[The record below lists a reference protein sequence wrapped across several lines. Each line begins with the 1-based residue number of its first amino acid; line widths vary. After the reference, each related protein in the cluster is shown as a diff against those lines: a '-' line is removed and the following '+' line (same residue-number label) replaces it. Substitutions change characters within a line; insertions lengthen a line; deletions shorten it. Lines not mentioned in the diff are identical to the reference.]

1 MKILVTGSKGFIGTQ
16 LVPYLISLNNSVI
29 GLDQYILSEDNYIR
43 ADISILSELI
53 NIFKNNTF
61 DLVIHL
67 ASECGIENCEEHIQ
81 KSMQTNL
88 IGSYNIISLCKE
100 YNIRLI
106 YFSTSEIYGDSLGDN
121 KMIEDINANLLQPKN
136 HYAMQKLF
144 GEKMVIKELK
154 NYIIVRP
161 FMIYGAGENQNNYR
175 SVISKFIKLSINNKK
190 LPVHKNSYRS
200 WLHINDFIF
209 ALNLLIEKNVIGTYN
224 LGNGNEILP
233 IDRIAKII
241 IDKIG
246 GGVIEYVDIP
256 ITRTAYKIGDF
267 TKLKNLG
274 FNPSIKIETG
284 IIEMIKNSYKNESI
298 NTYNLL

>member
-1 MKILVTGSKGFIGTQ
+1 MKILVTGSKGFIGTK
-16 LVPYLISLNNSVI
+16 LVPYLLSHKHEVI
-29 GLDQYILSEDNYIR
+29 GIDQYILSEYNYIR

-100 YNIRLI
+100 YNIKLI
-106 YFSTSEIYGDSLGDN
+106 YFSTSEIYGDSFGHN
-121 KMIEDINANLLQPKN
+121 NRMIEDINANLLQPKN

-144 GEKMVIKELK
+144 GEKMVIKELN

-175 SVISKFIKLSINNKK
+175 SVIAKFIKLSLNNAK

-200 WLHINDFIF
+200 WLHITDFLI
-209 ALNLLIEKNVIGTYN
+209 ALNLLIENNINGTYN
-224 LGNGNEILP
+224 IGNGNEILP
-233 IDRIAKII
+233 IDDIAKII
-241 IDKIG
+241 INKIG
-246 GGVIEYVDIP
+246 KGIIEYVDIP
-256 ITRTAYKIGDF
+256 LTRTAYKIGDF
-267 TKLKNLG
+267 SKLKKLG
-274 FNPSIKIETG
+274 FNPSIKIENG
-284 IIEMIKNSYKNESI
+284 IDELIKDTQNK
-298 NTYNLL
+298 

>member
-16 LVPYLISLNNSVI
+16 LVPYLISLNNNVI

-88 IGSYNIISLCKE
+88 IGSYNIIALCKE

-144 GEKMVIKELK
+144 GEKMVVKELK

-161 FMIYGAGENQNNYR
+161 FMIYGVGENQNNYR

-224 LGNGNEILP
+224 IGNGNEILP
-233 IDRIAKII
+233 IDNIAKII

-274 FNPSIKIETG
+274 FNPSIKIENG
-284 IIEMIKNSYKNESI
+284 INEMIENSK
-298 NTYNLL
+298 

>member
-16 LVPYLISLNNSVI
+16 LVPYLISLNNNVI

-43 ADISILSELI
+43 GDISILSELI

-88 IGSYNIISLCKE
+88 IGSYNIISLCKD
-100 YNIRLI
+100 YNIKLI
-106 YFSTSEIYGDSLGDN
+106 YFSTSEIYGDSFGHNN
-121 KMIEDINANLLQPKN
+121 KMIEDINADLLQPKN

-144 GEKMVIKELK
+144 GEKMVIKELN

-175 SVISKFIKLSINNKK
+175 SVISKFIKLSIDNKK

-224 LGNGNEILP
+224 IGNGNEILP
-233 IDRIAKII
+233 IDKIAKII

-246 GGVIEYVDIP
+246 SGVIEYVDIP

-274 FNPSIKIETG
+274 FNPSIKIENG
-284 IIEMIKNSYKNESI
+284 INEMIKNSKYRKW
-298 NTYNLL
+298 Y

>member
-16 LVPYLISLNNSVI
+16 LVPYLISLNNNVI

-100 YNIRLI
+100 YNIKLI
-106 YFSTSEIYGDSLGDN
+106 YFSTSEIYGDSFGHN
-121 KMIEDINANLLQPKN
+121 NRMIEDINANLLQPKN

-175 SVISKFIKLSINNKK
+175 SVISKFIKLSIDNKK

-224 LGNGNEILP
+224 IGNGNEILP
-233 IDRIAKII
+233 IDKIAKII

-246 GGVIEYVDIP
+246 TGVIEYVDIP

-274 FNPSIKIETG
+274 FNPSIKIENG
-284 IIEMIKNSYKNESI
+284 IIEMIENSK
-298 NTYNLL
+298 

>member
-16 LVPYLISLNNSVI
+16 LVPYLISLNNNVI

-88 IGSYNIISLCKE
+88 IGSYNIISLCKD
-100 YNIRLI
+100 YNIKLI
-106 YFSTSEIYGDSLGDN
+106 YFSTSEIYGDSFGDN
-121 KMIEDINANLLQPKN
+121 NMIEDTNIILLQPKN

-175 SVISKFIKLSINNKK
+175 SVISKFIKLSLNNDK

-224 LGNGNEILP
+224 IGNGNEILP
-233 IDRIAKII
+233 IDKIAKII

-246 GGVIEYVDIP
+246 SGVIEYVDIP

-284 IIEMIKNSYKNESI
+284 INEMIENSK
-298 NTYNLL
+298 

>member
-16 LVPYLISLNNSVI
+16 LVPYLISLNNNVI

-88 IGSYNIISLCKE
+88 IGSYNIISLCKD
-100 YNIRLI
+100 YNIKLI
-106 YFSTSEIYGDSLGDN
+106 YFSTSEIYGDSFGHN
-121 KMIEDINANLLQPKN
+121 NRMIEDINANLLQPKN

-144 GEKMVIKELK
+144 GEKMVIKELN

-175 SVISKFIKLSINNKK
+175 SVISKFIKLSIDNKK

-209 ALNLLIEKNVIGTYN
+209 ALNLLIEKNVIGTFN
-224 LGNGNEILP
+224 IGNGNEILP
-233 IDRIAKII
+233 IDKIAKII

-246 GGVIEYVDIP
+246 SGVIEYVDIP

-274 FNPSIKIETG
+274 FNPSIIIENG
-284 IIEMIKNSYKNESI
+284 IIEMIENSK
-298 NTYNLL
+298 

>member
-16 LVPYLISLNNSVI
+16 LVPYLISLNNNVI

-88 IGSYNIISLCKE
+88 IGSYNIISLCKD
-100 YNIRLI
+100 YNIKLI

-175 SVISKFIKLSINNKK
+175 SVISKFIKLSLNNDK

-224 LGNGNEILP
+224 IGNGNEILP
-233 IDRIAKII
+233 IDKIAKII

-246 GGVIEYVDIP
+246 SGVIEYVDIP

-284 IIEMIKNSYKNESI
+284 INEMIENSK
-298 NTYNLL
+298 

>member
-1 MKILVTGSKGFIGTQ
+1 MKILVTGSKGFIGTR
-16 LVPYLISLNNSVI
+16 LVPYLISLNNNVI

-88 IGSYNIISLCKE
+88 IGSYNVIFLCKE

-200 WLHINDFIF
+200 WLNINDFIF

-224 LGNGNEILP
+224 IGNGNEILP
-233 IDRIAKII
+233 IDNIAKII

-274 FNPSIKIETG
+274 FNPSIKIENG
-284 IIEMIKNSYKNESI
+284 INEMIENSK
-298 NTYNLL
+298 

>member
-16 LVPYLISLNNSVI
+16 LVPYLISLNNNVI

-88 IGSYNIISLCKE
+88 IGSYNIISLCKD
-100 YNIRLI
+100 YNIKLI
-106 YFSTSEIYGDSLGDN
+106 YFSTSEIYGDSFGDN
-121 KMIEDINANLLQPKN
+121 NMIEDTNIILLQPKN

-144 GEKMVIKELK
+144 GEKMVIKELN

-175 SVISKFIKLSINNKK
+175 SVISKFIKLSIDNKK

-233 IDRIAKII
+233 IDNIAKII

-246 GGVIEYVDIP
+246 SGVIEYIDIP

-274 FNPSIKIETG
+274 FNPSIKIENG
-284 IIEMIKNSYKNESI
+284 INEMIENSK
-298 NTYNLL
+298 

>member
-1 MKILVTGSKGFIGTQ
+1 MKILVTGSKGFIGTK
-16 LVPYLISLNNSVI
+16 LVPYLLSHKHEVI
-29 GLDQYILSEDNYIR
+29 GIDQYILSEENYCR
-43 ADISILSELI
+43 ADISILGELLH
-53 NIFKNNTF
+53 IFQCNTF

-88 IGSYNIISLCKE
+88 IGSYNIIYFCKQ
-100 YNIRLI
+100 YNIKLI
-106 YFSTSEIYGDSLGDN
+106 YFSTSEIYGDSFGHNN
-121 KMIEDINANLLQPKN
+121 KMIEDINADLLQPKN

-175 SVISKFIKLSINNKK
+175 SVISKFIKLSIDNKN

-200 WLHINDFIF
+200 WLHISDFIF

-224 LGNGNEILP
+224 IGNGNEILP
-233 IDRIAKII
+233 IDKIAKII

-246 GGVIEYVDIP
+246 SGVIEYVDIP

-274 FNPSIKIETG
+274 FNPSIKIENG
-284 IIEMIKNSYKNESI
+284 IIEMIENSK
-298 NTYNLL
+298 

>member
-1 MKILVTGSKGFIGTQ
+1 MKILVTGSKGFIGTK
-16 LVPYLISLNNSVI
+16 LVPYLLSHKHEVI
-29 GLDQYILSEDNYIR
+29 GIDQYILSEENYIR

-88 IGSYNIISLCKE
+88 IGSYNIISLCKD
-100 YNIRLI
+100 YNIKLI
-106 YFSTSEIYGDSLGDN
+106 YFSTSEIYGDSFGHN
-121 KMIEDINANLLQPKN
+121 NRMIEDINANLLQPKN

-144 GEKMVIKELK
+144 GEKMVIKELN

-175 SVISKFIKLSINNKK
+175 SVIAKFIKLSLNNAK

-200 WLHINDFIF
+200 WLHITDFLI
-209 ALNLLIEKNVIGTYN
+209 ALNLLIENNINGTYN
-224 LGNGNEILP
+224 IGNGNEILP
-233 IDRIAKII
+233 IDDIAKII
-241 IDKIG
+241 INKIG
-246 GGVIEYVDIP
+246 KGIIEYVDIP
-256 ITRTAYKIGDF
+256 LTRTAYKIGDF
-267 TKLKNLG
+267 SKLKKLG
-274 FNPSIKIETG
+274 FNPSIKIENG
-284 IIEMIKNSYKNESI
+284 IDELIKDTQNK
-298 NTYNLL
+298 

>member
-16 LVPYLISLNNSVI
+16 LVPYLISLNNNVI

-88 IGSYNIISLCKE
+88 IGSYNIIALCKE

-144 GEKMVIKELK
+144 GEKMVVKELK

-224 LGNGNEILP
+224 IGNGNEILP
-233 IDRIAKII
+233 IDNIAKII

-274 FNPSIKIETG
+274 FNPSIKIENG
-284 IIEMIKNSYKNESI
+284 INEMIENSK
-298 NTYNLL
+298 

>member
-16 LVPYLISLNNSVI
+16 LVPYLISLNNNVI

-88 IGSYNIISLCKE
+88 IGSYNIISLCKD
-100 YNIRLI
+100 YNIKLI
-106 YFSTSEIYGDSLGDN
+106 YFSTSEIYGDSFGDN
-121 KMIEDINANLLQPKN
+121 NMIEDTNIILLQPKN

-175 SVISKFIKLSINNKK
+175 SVISKFIKLSIDNKN

-209 ALNLLIEKNVIGTYN
+209 ALNLLIEKNVIGTFN
-224 LGNGNEILP
+224 IGNGNEILP
-233 IDRIAKII
+233 IDKIAKII

-246 GGVIEYVDIP
+246 SGVIEYVDIP
-256 ITRTAYKIGDF
+256 ITKTAYKIGDF

-274 FNPSIKIETG
+274 WTANADFDTEVKKVVEYYRNNFIW
-284 IIEMIKNSYKNESI
+284 
-298 NTYNLL
+298 

>member
-1 MKILVTGSKGFIGTQ
+1 MKILVTGSKGFIGTR
-16 LVPYLISLNNSVI
+16 LVPYLISLNNNVI

-61 DLVIHL
+61 NLVIHL

-121 KMIEDINANLLQPKN
+121 KMIEDVNANLLQPKN

-175 SVISKFIKLSINNKK
+175 SVISKFIKLSINNNK

-224 LGNGNEILP
+224 IGNGNEILP
-233 IDRIAKII
+233 IDNIAKII

-274 FNPSIKIETG
+274 FNPSIKIENG
-284 IIEMIKNSYKNESI
+284 INEMIENSK
-298 NTYNLL
+298 

>member
-16 LVPYLISLNNSVI
+16 LVPYLISLNNNVI

-100 YNIRLI
+100 YNIKLI
-106 YFSTSEIYGDSLGDN
+106 YFSTSEIYGDSFGDN
-121 KMIEDINANLLQPKN
+121 NMIEDTNIILLQPKN

-144 GEKMVIKELK
+144 GEKMVIKELN

-175 SVISKFIKLSINNKK
+175 SVIAKFIKLSIDNKK

-224 LGNGNEILP
+224 IGNGNEILP
-233 IDRIAKII
+233 IDKIAKII

-246 GGVIEYVDIP
+246 SGVIEYVDIP

-274 FNPSIKIETG
+274 FNPSIKIENG
-284 IIEMIKNSYKNESI
+284 IIEMIENSK
-298 NTYNLL
+298 

>member
-16 LVPYLISLNNSVI
+16 LVPYLISLNNNVI

-43 ADISILSELI
+43 GDISILYELI

-88 IGSYNIISLCKE
+88 IGSYNIISLCKD
-100 YNIRLI
+100 YNIKLI
-106 YFSTSEIYGDSLGDN
+106 YFSTSEIYGDSFGDN
-121 KMIEDINANLLQPKN
+121 NMIEDTNIILLQPKN

-175 SVISKFIKLSINNKK
+175 SVISKFIKLSIDNKN

-209 ALNLLIEKNVIGTYN
+209 ALNLLIEKNVIGTFN
-224 LGNGNEILP
+224 IGNGNEILP
-233 IDRIAKII
+233 IDKIAKII

-246 GGVIEYVDIP
+246 SGVIEYVDIP

-274 FNPSIKIETG
+274 FNPSIIIENG
-284 IIEMIKNSYKNESI
+284 IIEMIENSK
-298 NTYNLL
+298 

>member
-1 MKILVTGSKGFIGTQ
+1 
-16 LVPYLISLNNSVI
+16 
-29 GLDQYILSEDNYIR
+29 
-43 ADISILSELI
+43 
-53 NIFKNNTF
+53 
-61 DLVIHL
+61 
-67 ASECGIENCEEHIQ
+67 
-81 KSMQTNL
+81 MQTNL
-88 IGSYNIISLCKE
+88 IGSYNIISLCKD
-100 YNIRLI
+100 YNIKLI
-106 YFSTSEIYGDSLGDN
+106 YFSTSEIYGDSFGDN
-121 KMIEDINANLLQPKN
+121 NMIEDTNIILLQPKN

-175 SVISKFIKLSINNKK
+175 SVISKFIKLSINNKN

-224 LGNGNEILP
+224 IGNGNEILP
-233 IDRIAKII
+233 IDKIAKII

-246 GGVIEYVDIP
+246 SGVIEYVDIP

-274 FNPSIKIETG
+274 FNPSIKIENG
-284 IIEMIKNSYKNESI
+284 IIEMIENSK
-298 NTYNLL
+298 